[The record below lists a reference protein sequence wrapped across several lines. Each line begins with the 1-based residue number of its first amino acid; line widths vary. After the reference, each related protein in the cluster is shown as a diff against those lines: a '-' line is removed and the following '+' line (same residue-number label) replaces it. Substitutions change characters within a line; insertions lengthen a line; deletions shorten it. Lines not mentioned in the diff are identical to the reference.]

1 MAAGKSTV
9 ARLLAERF
17 ERGVY
22 LEGDF
27 FRRSV
32 VSGRVEVTPDASPEA
47 AEQLRLRYRL
57 AATAADA
64 YCQAGFTVALEDVVA
79 GPLLAEYMTL
89 IRSRPCHVIVLMP
102 SLEALAAREA
112 ARHNKGYE
120 QWTVGELYEGFATKT
135 PRIGHWLDTSD
146 QTAEETVDE
155 ILARTPSIPRPVVVS
170 DYDKEWPAL
179 FRRIAEPVRQALDDL
194 VLAVEH
200 VGSTA
205 VPGLAAKPVIDM
217 DVVVRSAADVPV
229 AIERLRTLGY
239 VYQGDKGIAGREAFM
254 WPPHAPRHHLYV
266 VVAGSKPHA
275 DHVRFRDRL
284 RRHPEVAREYAE
296 LKKALADQHRN
307 DRERYTE
314 AKAEFISRTLAA

>member
-135 PRIGHWLDTSD
+135 PRIGHWLDTSE
-146 QTAEETVDE
+146 QTAEETVEE
-155 ILARTPSIPRPVVVS
+155 ILARTPSVPVSSSSATTTTSGRPCS
-170 DYDKEWPAL
+170 A
-179 FRRIAEPVRQALDDL
+179 
-194 VLAVEH
+194 
-200 VGSTA
+200 GSSSRSGK
-205 VPGLAAKPVIDM
+205 GLTTSCL
-217 DVVVRSAADVPV
+217 RSSTSAAPQFQVSQRSP
-229 AIERLRTLGY
+229 
-239 VYQGDKGIAGREAFM
+239 
-254 WPPHAPRHHLYV
+254 
-266 VVAGSKPHA
+266 
-275 DHVRFRDRL
+275 
-284 RRHPEVAREYAE
+284 
-296 LKKALADQHRN
+296 
-307 DRERYTE
+307 
-314 AKAEFISRTLAA
+314 